1 MPVSTAEVAII
12 GGGVIGCTIAY
23 QLAKRGIKSMV
34 FEQSRFASGA
44 SGATAGMI
52 TPLWHVDHDNPALF
66 ALGMSSLKSFRD
78 LAEEL
83 TEAGIDPELRMC
95 GVLKVAM
102 DDKQA
107 EVLERDLM
115 WQTELDLGVR
125 WADTHDVFELEPE
138 VNSENRGGVFSPH
151 EGHIRG
157 QRLVDSLVHA
167 AGAMGVSFSE
177 GEEVISL
184 VTEGSRVLGV
194 RTSRGEILS
203 DHTVLAA
210 GPWTGLFQR
219 WVQQPS
225 LPVRP
230 VKGQRLLVRK
240 PGFLPKILIHSFMG
254 TNVPQSDGSILI
266 GATRHEGEFDQE
278 ITVDAVSTILS
289 NATTILPVLRDS
301 ILVQAT
307 AGVRPGSPD
316 DVPILGPVPGWERLS
331 VASGHDSVGVML
343 SPETGRLMADYIA
356 TGDAGP
362 LEPFSLARFE
372 S

>member
-1 MPVSTAEVAII
+1 MSSRTADVTIV
-12 GGGVIGCTIAY
+12 GGGVIGCSIAY
-23 QLAKRGIKSMV
+23 QLAKGGIRSWV
-34 FEQSRFASGA
+34 FERNRFASGA

-66 ALGMSSLKSFRD
+66 TMGMDSLKSFPN
-78 LAEEL
+78 LAADL
-83 TEAGIDPELRMC
+83 TEAGIDPELDMC

-102 DDKQA
+102 DAKQVEA
-107 EVLERDLM
+107 LERDLM
-115 WQTELDLGVR
+115 WQTDLGLDVR
-125 WADTHDVFELEPE
+125 WANTRDVLKLEPE
-138 VNSENRGGVFSPH
+138 VNRENHGGVFSPH
-151 EGHIRG
+151 EGRIRG

-167 AGAMGVSFSE
+167 AESLGAIFTEGV
-177 GEEVISL
+177 EVISL

-194 RTSRGEILS
+194 RTNRGEVLS
-203 DHTVLAA
+203 SHTVLAA
-210 GPWTGLFQR
+210 GPWTGLFKR
-219 WVQQPS
+219 WIQQPS

-240 PGFLPKILIHSFMG
+240 PGFLPKIIIQSFIG
-254 TNVPQSDGSILI
+254 SNIPQPDGSILI

-278 ITVDAVSTILS
+278 ITVDAVTAILS
-289 NATTILPVLRDS
+289 NATTILPVLKDS

-307 AGVRPGSPD
+307 AGVRPGSLD
-316 DVPILGPVPGWERLS
+316 DVPILGPVPGWDGLS
-331 VASGHDSVGVML
+331 VASGHDAAGVML

-356 TGDAGP
+356 TGDAEA

>member
-1 MPVSTAEVAII
+1 MSSSTAEVAII
-12 GGGVIGCTIAY
+12 GGGVIGCSIAY
-23 QLAKRGIKSMV
+23 HLAKRGIKSSV
-34 FEQSRFASGA
+34 FEQNRFASGA

-52 TPLWHVDHDNPALF
+52 TPLWHVDHNNPALF
-66 ALGMSSLKSFRD
+66 ALGMNSLKSFPD
-78 LAEEL
+78 LAAEL

-102 DDKQA
+102 DDEQA
-107 EVLERDLM
+107 EALKRDLM
-115 WQTELDLGVR
+115 WQAELGLDVR
-125 WADTHDVFELEPE
+125 WANTQDVLELEPE
-138 VNSENRGGVFSPH
+138 VNGENHGGVFSPQ

-167 AGAMGVSFSE
+167 AGEMGATFSE
-177 GEEVISL
+177 GVEVISL
-184 VTEGSRVLGV
+184 ITEGSRVLGV
-194 RTSRGEILS
+194 RTNRGELLS
-203 DHTVLAA
+203 GHTVLAA
-210 GPWTGLFQR
+210 GPWTGLVQR
-219 WVQQPS
+219 WIQQPS

-254 TNVPQSDGSILI
+254 TNVPQSDGSILV

-316 DVPILGPVPGWERLS
+316 DVPIIGPVPGWEGLS
-331 VASGHDSVGVML
+331 VASGHDAVGVML

-356 TGDAGP
+356 TGDATA